1 LTVFIFIYASHIPIM
16 DITVVGV
23 GYVGLTTGVAF
34 AELGNNVRL
43 IDIDKEK
50 IEKIRKGIAPIYE
63 EGLQEMLQRNMD
75 RIKAT
80 TTYNE
85 IDDIVFV
92 CVGTP
97 SLPDGSINLSYVKEA
112 VENAARNMEEGI
124 IVIKS
129 TVFPGTT
136 EKILRPI
143 AEKYSNKI
151 SLAMNPEFLREG
163 KALHDF
169 MHPDRIVIGARD
181 EKTAEMLKELYK
193 PIDAPIL
200 VTNPTVAELIKY
212 ASNAFL
218 ATKISFANE
227 IGNLAKLL
235 GIDVYEVMK
244 GVAMDHRIS
253 PYFLNAGIGFG
264 GSCFPKDLKA
274 LRAGAKKLGYDMR
287 LIDAVLKINE
297 EQPLRLL
304 KILEKYVELEG
315 SIIAILGLAFKANTD
330 DVRESRAIPI
340 IKELLKRGAK
350 IKAYDPMAMENM
362 KKIFPE
368 IEYCNSIE
376 KAIENADACL
386 ILTDWKEFEEI
397 NFDAMKRKIVIEG
410 RRILKNKEGIIY
422 EGVCW

>member
-1 LTVFIFIYASHIPIM
+1 M
-16 DITVVGV
+16 DITIVGA
-23 GYVGLTTGVAF
+23 GYVGLATGVAF

-43 IDIDKEK
+43 IDIDREK

-75 RIKAT
+75 RIKAA

-85 IDDIVFV
+85 IDGIVFI

-97 SLPDGSINLSYVKEA
+97 SLPDGSINLNYVKEA

-136 EKILRPI
+136 EKILLPLVKRH
-143 AEKYSNKI
+143 SNKI
-151 SLAMNPEFLREG
+151 SIAMNPEFLREG

-193 PIDAPIL
+193 PINAPII

-253 PYFLNAGIGFG
+253 PHFLNAGIGFG

-274 LRAGAKKLGYDMR
+274 LRAGAASAGYNMR
-287 LIDAVLKINE
+287 LIDAVLKIND
-297 EQPLRLL
+297 EQPLRII
-304 KILEKYVELEG
+304 KILEKYMEPRG
-315 SIIAILGLAFKANTD
+315 KTIAILGLAFKANTD

-340 IKELLKRGAK
+340 IKELLKMGAN

-368 IEYCNSIE
+368 IEYYSSVE
-376 KAIENADACL
+376 EAIENADACL

>member
-1 LTVFIFIYASHIPIM
+1 MTVFIFIYASHIPIM
-16 DITVVGV
+16 DITVVGA

>member
-1 LTVFIFIYASHIPIM
+1 M

-235 GIDVYEVMK
+235 GIDVYEVIK

-253 PYFLNAGIGFG
+253 PYFLNAGVGFG

-376 KAIENADACL
+376 EAIENADACL

>member
-1 LTVFIFIYASHIPIM
+1 M
-16 DITVVGV
+16 DITIVGA
-23 GYVGLTTGVAF
+23 GYVGLATGVAF

-75 RIKAT
+75 RIKAA

-85 IDDIVFV
+85 IDGIVFI

-97 SLPDGSINLSYVKEA
+97 SLPDGSINLNYVKEA
-112 VENAARNMEEGI
+112 VANAARNMEEGI

-136 EKILRPI
+136 EKILLPI
-143 AEKYSNKI
+143 VKRHSNKI
-151 SLAMNPEFLREG
+151 SIAMNPEFLREG

-169 MHPDRIVIGARD
+169 MHPDRIVIGTRD

-193 PIDAPIL
+193 PINAPII

-235 GIDVYEVMK
+235 GINVYEVMK

-253 PYFLNAGIGFG
+253 PHFLNAGIGFG

-274 LRAGAKKLGYDMR
+274 LRAGAASAGYNMR
-287 LIDAVLKINE
+287 LIDAVLKIND
-297 EQPLRLL
+297 EQPLRII
-304 KILEKYVELEG
+304 KILEKYMEPRG
-315 SIIAILGLAFKANTD
+315 KTIAILGLAFKANTD

-340 IKELLKRGAK
+340 IKELLKMGAN

>member
-1 LTVFIFIYASHIPIM
+1 M
-16 DITVVGV
+16 DITVVGA

-227 IGNLAKLL
+227 IGNLAKML

-253 PYFLNAGIGFG
+253 PYFLNAGVGFG

>member
-1 LTVFIFIYASHIPIM
+1 M

-227 IGNLAKLL
+227 IGNLAKML

-253 PYFLNAGIGFG
+253 PYFLNAGVGFG

>member
-1 LTVFIFIYASHIPIM
+1 MTVFIFIYASHIPIM
-16 DITVVGV
+16 DITVVGA

-112 VENAARNMEEGI
+112 VENAARNMGEGI

-274 LRAGAKKLGYDMR
+274 LRAGAKKLGYNMH

-376 KAIENADACL
+376 EAIENADACL

>member
-1 LTVFIFIYASHIPIM
+1 M

-376 KAIENADACL
+376 EAIENADACL

>member
-1 LTVFIFIYASHIPIM
+1 MTFIFIYASHIPIM
-16 DITVVGV
+16 DITVVGA

-75 RIKAT
+75 RIKVT

-112 VENAARNMEEGI
+112 VENAARNMGEGI

-227 IGNLAKLL
+227 IGNLAKML

>member
-1 LTVFIFIYASHIPIM
+1 
-16 DITVVGV
+16 
-23 GYVGLTTGVAF
+23 
-34 AELGNNVRL
+34 
-43 IDIDKEK
+43 
-50 IEKIRKGIAPIYE
+50 
-63 EGLQEMLQRNMD
+63 
-75 RIKAT
+75 
-80 TTYNE
+80 
-85 IDDIVFV
+85 
-92 CVGTP
+92 
-97 SLPDGSINLSYVKEA
+97 
-112 VENAARNMEEGI
+112 
-124 IVIKS
+124 
-129 TVFPGTT
+129 
-136 EKILRPI
+136 
-143 AEKYSNKI
+143 
-151 SLAMNPEFLREG
+151 
-163 KALHDF
+163 
-169 MHPDRIVIGARD
+169 MH
-181 EKTAEMLKELYK
+181 
-193 PIDAPIL
+193 
-200 VTNPTVAELIKY
+200 
-212 ASNAFL
+212 
-218 ATKISFANE
+218 
-227 IGNLAKLL
+227 
-235 GIDVYEVMK
+235 
-244 GVAMDHRIS
+244 
-253 PYFLNAGIGFG
+253 
-264 GSCFPKDLKA
+264 
-274 LRAGAKKLGYDMR
+274 

>member
-1 LTVFIFIYASHIPIM
+1 MTFIFIYASHIPIM

-227 IGNLAKLL
+227 IGNLAKML

-253 PYFLNAGIGFG
+253 PYFLNAGVGFG

>member
-1 LTVFIFIYASHIPIM
+1 M
-16 DITVVGV
+16 DITVVGA

-112 VENAARNMEEGI
+112 VENAARNMGEGI

-274 LRAGAKKLGYDMR
+274 LRAGAKKLGYDMH

>member
-1 LTVFIFIYASHIPIM
+1 MTVFIFIYALHIPIM

>member
-1 LTVFIFIYASHIPIM
+1 M

-274 LRAGAKKLGYDMR
+274 LRAGAKKFGYDMR

>member
-1 LTVFIFIYASHIPIM
+1 M

-112 VENAARNMEEGI
+112 VENAARNMGEGI

-227 IGNLAKLL
+227 IGNLAKML

>member
-1 LTVFIFIYASHIPIM
+1 M
-16 DITVVGV
+16 DITIVGA
-23 GYVGLTTGVAF
+23 GYVGLATGVAF

-75 RIKAT
+75 RIKVT

-97 SLPDGSINLSYVKEA
+97 SLPDGSINLRYVKEA
-112 VENAARNMEEGI
+112 VENAARNMGEGI

-227 IGNLAKLL
+227 IGNLAKML

-274 LRAGAKKLGYDMR
+274 LRAGAKKLGYNMH

>member
-1 LTVFIFIYASHIPIM
+1 M
-16 DITVVGV
+16 DITVVGA

-227 IGNLAKLL
+227 IGNLAKML

-274 LRAGAKKLGYDMR
+274 LRAGAKKFGYDMR